1 VPGARTRTKK
11 GTSTNPRPPDQTAKH
26 RGLKTRRDPR
36 YGNRPRA
43 TIELGV
49 GQTAILLGEE
59 DLSTWDDEELRQGRR
74 RSSNGSFVGRP
85 PKVIP
90 RTVYLELV
98 ERLLAEGHLAILD
111 MLRPSLKVLAQ
122 MVDGY
127 HHDEDGERKL
137 VRADDGEWH
146 PIPFY
151 VDPNQLKAVQE
162 VLVRVLGKPETR
174 VSVRAEKKP
183 YQQVQRVEVNRDL
196 GTYPDEVI
204 DVDSTEE

>member
-1 VPGARTRTKK
+1 M
-11 GTSTNPRPPDQTAKH
+11 TNPKPPAVIRKESP
-26 RGLKTRRDPR
+26 RDKA
-36 YGNRPRA
+36 GRPRA
-43 TIELGV
+43 RVQLGV
-49 GQTAILLGEE
+49 HQTAILMGEE
-59 DLSTWDDEELRQGRR
+59 DLSTWDLEELRQGRR
-74 RSSNGSFVGRP
+74 RGKSGDFSGRP

-90 RTVYLELV
+90 RVVYLELV
-98 ERLLAEGHLAILD
+98 ERLLEEGHLAILD
-111 MLRPSLKVLAQ
+111 MLRPSLRVLAQ

-127 HHDEDGERKL
+127 HHDEHGERKL

-162 VLVRVLGKPETR
+162 VLTRVLGKPETK

-204 DVDSTEE
+204 DVDYTEE